1 MYKIKKSYNINNEKP
16 MSFLWLP
23 WFSAFCFADDY
34 HTDQD
39 DDKLLTFYI
48 KLSDKLY
55 VKFAQNTINQEIE
68 PILIEDSCKLTYLV
82 QPESR

>member
-16 MSFLWLP
+16 ITFFWLP
-23 WFSAFCFADDY
+23 WFSSFCFADDY

-39 DDKLLTFYI
+39 DDRLLTFYI
-48 KLSDKLY
+48 KLSDELY
-55 VKFAQNTINQEIE
+55 VKFAQNTEKRE
-68 PILIEDSCKLTYLV
+68 VVPIRIDNACKLTYLV